1 MPSKQED
8 RGRAGVGCGV
18 WVWGVGVGDGAP
30 AELLPRMPKPT
41 ARACRDGPYAL
52 VFKTIDCSF
61 YSSLKAKI
69 VPYRTLGSFVIHFPI
84 GPFNKAFLKE
94 AFPLRQHGHSR
105 CRTDPFVRP
114 DPDSRLNWL

>member
-1 MPSKQED
+1 MQED
-8 RGRAGVGCGV
+8 RGRVGVGCGV
-18 WVWGVGVGDGAP
+18 WVWGVSVGDGAP

-69 VPYRTLGSFVIHFPI
+69 VPYRTLGSFVIHFSI
-84 GPFNKAFLKE
+84 GPLNQLFNK
-94 AFPLRQHGHSR
+94 
-105 CRTDPFVRP
+105 
-114 DPDSRLNWL
+114 